1 MEWYTTATVN
11 IRTDPAVTSAKLG
24 QLKQGQ
30 AVELEP
36 TLTPVIAG
44 GYVWRAISGG
54 GWCAEGSTNGR
65 FRFLGIRNGYPLTI
79 YLPFP
84 TLGIEAGGAVGLG
97 IDNTIPAE
105 VIMAWWS
112 EKAADAVVS
121 RAWALSLDPKL
132 VQYTL
137 P

>member
-30 AVELEP
+30 AVELDP

-54 GWCAEGSTNGR
+54 GWCAESSIDGR
-65 FRFLGIRNGYPLTI
+65 YRFLTIRNGYPLTI

-84 TLGIEAGGAVGLG
+84 SMGIA
-97 IDNTIPAE
+97 IDSTIPNE
-105 VIMAWWS
+105 VLMIWQS
-112 EKAADAVVS
+112 EQQPDGS
-121 RAWALSLDPKL
+121 SIELDWLISLNPAL

-137 P
+137 